1 VSALLTPEEL
11 QALTGLRQAAAQIR
25 WLRRAGITHY
35 IRADGKPA
43 VPAAALVAAEVAEPP
58 TQPDFAA
65 LRRAG

>member
-1 VSALLTPEEL
+1 MSALLTPEEIL
-11 QALTGLRQAAAQIR
+11 ALTGLRQAAAQIR

-43 VPAAALVAAEVAEPP
+43 VPSAALVPGEAAETP